1 MIIGLRKLKV
11 GVNEMWVKE
20 NKKPIILLDLPKRM
34 DEMNV

>member
-11 GVNEMWVKE
+11 GINEKWVKE
-20 NKKPIILLDLPKRM
+20 NKIPRILLDLPKTM